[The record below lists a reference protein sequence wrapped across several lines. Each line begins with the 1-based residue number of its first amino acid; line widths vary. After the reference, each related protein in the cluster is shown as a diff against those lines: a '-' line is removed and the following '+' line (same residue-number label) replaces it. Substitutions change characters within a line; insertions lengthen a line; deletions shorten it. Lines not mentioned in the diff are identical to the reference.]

1 MPLML
6 KDITIDG
13 IETGLR
19 RALTSLVNA
28 VDQNGLTPAIDTRYP
43 MAELHAALDHLDR
56 LPSSAGSR
64 LRRRRGLRQHLLSIR
79 IQCRRSSCVG
89 ELFDEQS
96 ESVGVVARA

>member
-43 MAELHAALDHLDR
+43 VAEPHAALDHLDR
-56 LPSSAGSR
+56 AAFSK
-64 LRRRRGLRQHLLSIR
+64 
-79 IQCRRSSCVG
+79 
-89 ELFDEQS
+89 
-96 ESVGVVARA
+96 VVIECE